1 MISDAITKG
10 SPEEPRVKMP
20 DVMVPDHASGLR
32 DLSANDPFLV
42 FIIWL
47 LRFSHPIP
55 RPGVK
60 LLIGFGSA
68 FFGDFCKPPG
78 KALGT
83 IGA

>member
-42 FIIWL
+42 FII
-47 LRFSHPIP
+47 
-55 RPGVK
+55 
-60 LLIGFGSA
+60 
-68 FFGDFCKPPG
+68 
-78 KALGT
+78 
-83 IGA
+83 